1 MTNSHPYKSDDVHVT
16 PENIKANG
24 IDTLVISFNGVW
36 KNLAWFSYFT
46 ELKKEAQEK
55 SLDVPG
61 KIKTEPSGK
70 EWAFRMKPNGS
81 QGYAWLLVGND
92 FTLRIGEWAIPKL
105 RPNVMAEI
113 SSAMLWHFGAQE
125 ACSFIIN
132 LLTEMGLD
140 IEVVKP
146 AALTFAWIFSSPKLH
161 GTKI

>member
-61 KIKTEPSGK
+61 TIKTEPSGK

-92 FTLRIGEWAIPKL
+92 FTLRIGQWAISNL

-113 SSAMLWHFGAQE
+113 RSEMLWHFGAQE